1 MNRGLVQPSR
11 GAVSALASIWRST
24 WFRLAAGTLV
34 SLVFL
39 YLAFSDVPLVNI
51 AEALARANYAWVVFA
66 VLAMVLQSWLRS
78 VRWILLF
85 YPLHKG
91 LGIGRMFGIVLVG
104 QMLNIVAP
112 WRLGD
117 LARVYLAGE
126 IGNRSKAQTLATLGT
141 EKIFDTLM
149 MLALFLGIP
158 LFMTLPETLE
168 RPREWIMVLSALLFG
183 VAIALIFFGD
193 RLLGLLGQVPL
204 PWFRRLLETHGALA
218 LGTLEVFKHWD
229 LHLVLQGLS
238 VVIYL
243 LGVVVNYLV
252 LRALNL
258 QLPPITSFLLLA
270 VLLVGGFVPS
280 SPGKVGVFQYLC
292 IATLGLFS
300 VDKSIGLTY
309 GILLYL
315 VAYGAPIVLGIAVL
329 WWGGVSLTSLRS
341 ARDAPKGKPNTTEV
355 NPHAGGQAL

>member
-1 MNRGLVQPSR
+1 MNRAIESPSR
-11 GAVSALASIWRST
+11 GAVSRLAAIWRSG
-24 WFRLAAGTLV
+24 WFRATVGTLI

-39 YLAFSDVPLVNI
+39 YLAFKDVQLQEV
-51 AEALARANYAWVVFA
+51 AQALAGANYAWVMLA
-66 VLAMVLQSWLRS
+66 ALAMVLQSWLRS
-78 VRWILLF
+78 ARWTLLF

-91 LGIGRMFGIVLVG
+91 LGIRKMFGIVLVS
-104 QMLNIVAP
+104 QMLNIIAP

-117 LARVYLAGE
+117 LLRIYLAGE
-126 IGNRSKAQTLATLGT
+126 IANRSKAQTLATLGT

-149 MLALFLGIP
+149 MLALLLGIP
-158 LFMTLPETLE
+158 LFITLPEALE
-168 RPREWIMVLSALLFG
+168 RPREWIMVLSVILFG
-183 VAIALIFFGD
+183 VALVLIFLGD
-193 RLLGLLGQVPL
+193 WLLGLLGKVPL

-218 LGTLEVFKHWD
+218 LGTLAVFKRWE
-229 LHLVLQGLS
+229 LHLGLEGLS
-238 VVIYL
+238 IVIYL

-252 LRALNL
+252 LLALNL

-292 IATLGLFS
+292 IATLALFS

-315 VAYGAPIVLGIAVL
+315 VAYGVPVLLGIAVL
-329 WWGGVSLTSLRS
+329 WWGGVSLTGLRA
-341 ARDAPKGKPNTTEV
+341 ARGETVGNPDADEVRSRAGKAP
-355 NPHAGGQAL
+355 